1 MKNLPLGIQNFA
13 KLRDEGFIYVD
24 KTSFIKTLIENYSYV
39 FISRPRRFG
48 KSLFISTLDEFF
60 KGNKELFKEL
70 DIYDYPKWD
79 SLPVIGIDFSTTD
92 NSTPGVLEDSI
103 SEKLLSIAADYGVEI
118 NTSIKSLYLSDLVD
132 SLYEKFNKRVVIL
145 IDEYDKP
152 ITDHFTD
159 PEKANANRDVL
170 RNLYSPIK
178 GLDSKIRFMFFTG
191 VSKFAKL
198 SLFSGLNQI
207 SDITLDSKF
216 TTLFGYSQNE
226 LESSFEAHINRS
238 AKKFDV
244 EPEMLLQEM
253 KLWYNG
259 YSWDGKNFLY
269 NPFSILNFFSDSNF
283 RNFWFTSGSPNFLI
297 KLIAAKNYDISSL
310 QNTLAV
316 ETSFD
321 NIGTGPVSLTNLL
334 FQTGYLTI
342 KSSYLDNF
350 RQVFRLDF
358 PNFEV
363 KDSLYSYLFADAS
376 STDSDS
382 VTADIST
389 LRNALINEDYDTF
402 LNILKSLFAQIPSN
416 LHIPQEKFYHSLFI
430 MVMYMSRIQMES
442 EVNTN
447 IGRIDGVIEFPDKI
461 YIIEFKYNLP
471 AEDGL
476 NQIKQKKYYEK
487 FLSSGKRL
495 IMIGVSF
502 TREEITIVVS

>member
-1 MKNLPLGIQNFA
+1 MKKLSLGIQNFA
-13 KLRDEGFIYVD
+13 KLRNEDFIYVD
-24 KTSFIKTLIENYSYV
+24 KTSFIKPLIENYSYV

-48 KSLFISTLDEFF
+48 KSLFISTLEEFF
-60 KGNKELFKEL
+60 KSNKELFKGL
-70 DIYDYPKWD
+70 DIYNYPKWD
-79 SLPVIGIDFSTTD
+79 SLPVIWIDFSTTD
-92 NSTPGVLEDSI
+92 NSSSVILEDSI
-103 SEKLLSIAADYGVEI
+103 TEKLLSIAAEYGVEI
-118 NTSIKSLYLSDLVD
+118 STAIKSLFLSDLVE
-132 SLYEKFNKRVVIL
+132 SLHAKFNKRVVIL

-159 PEKANANRDVL
+159 PEKADANKDVL
-170 RNLYSPIK
+170 GNLYSPLK
-178 GLDSKIRFMFFTG
+178 GLDEKIRFMFFTG

-216 TTLFGYSQNE
+216 TTLFGYSQYE
-226 LESSFEAHINRS
+226 LESSFVGHINHSSR
-238 AKKFDV
+238 KFSV
-244 EPEMLLQEM
+244 EREMLLEEM

-297 KLIAAKNYDISSL
+297 KLIAAKSYDVTSL

-334 FQTGYLTI
+334 FQTGYLAI

-363 KDSLYSYLFADAS
+363 KDLLYSYLFADAS
-376 STDSDS
+376 ATDSDS
-382 VTADIST
+382 VTSDISL
-389 LRNALINEDYDTF
+389 LRNSLVTEDFDSF
-402 LNILKSLFAQIPSN
+402 LNTLKSLFAQIPSN

-476 NQIKQKKYYEK
+476 NQTKQKKYYEK
-487 FLSSGKRL
+487 YLSSGKRL

-502 TREEITIVVS
+502 TRDEITLVVS